1 MLGALKKE
9 KLLNSINLINETINT
24 LSVLVFKKK
33 MYFLRLFFIKPCY
46 LKKRK
51 KKKPKCSNIL
61 ISDPN

>member
-24 LSVLVFKKK
+24 LSVLVFKIK

-46 LKKRK
+46 LKKCK
-51 KKKPKCSNIL
+51 KNLKCSNIL

>member
-24 LSVLVFKKK
+24 LSVLVFKIK

-46 LKKRK
+46 LKKR
-51 KKKPKCSNIL
+51 
-61 ISDPN
+61 

>member
-24 LSVLVFKKK
+24 LSVLVFKIKL
-33 MYFLRLFFIKPCY
+33 YFLLLFFIKPCY

-51 KKKPKCSNIL
+51 KKPQVFQHINQ
-61 ISDPN
+61 

>member
-24 LSVLVFKKK
+24 LSVLVFKIK

-46 LKKRK
+46 LKNVK
-51 KKKPKCSNIL
+51 KNLKCSNIL

>member
-24 LSVLVFKKK
+24 LSVLVFKIK
-33 MYFLRLFFIKPCY
+33 MYFLRFFFIKPCY

-51 KKKPKCSNIL
+51 KNPKCSNIL

>member
-24 LSVLVFKKK
+24 QIK

-51 KKKPKCSNIL
+51 KNPQVFQHINQ
-61 ISDPN
+61 

>member
-24 LSVLVFKKK
+24 LSVLVFKIK

-51 KKKPKCSNIL
+51 KTLKCSNIL

>member
-24 LSVLVFKKK
+24 LSVLVFKIK

-51 KKKPKCSNIL
+51 KKNQVFQHI
-61 ISDPN
+61 NQ

>member
-9 KLLNSINLINETINT
+9 KLLNSINLINEIINT
-24 LSVLVFKKK
+24 LSVLVFKIKL
-33 MYFLRLFFIKPCY
+33 YFLLLFFIKPCY

-51 KKKPKCSNIL
+51 TNPKCSNIL

>member
-1 MLGALKKE
+1 MLCALKKE

-24 LSVLVFKKK
+24 LSVLVFKIK

-51 KKKPKCSNIL
+51 KNPKCSNIL

>member
-24 LSVLVFKKK
+24 LSVLVFEIK

-51 KKKPKCSNIL
+51 KKPQVFQHINQ
-61 ISDPN
+61 

>member
-24 LSVLVFKKK
+24 LSVLVFKIK

-51 KKKPKCSNIL
+51 KNLKCSYIL

>member
-24 LSVLVFKKK
+24 LSVLVFKIK

-51 KKKPKCSNIL
+51 KKPQVFQHINQ
-61 ISDPN
+61 